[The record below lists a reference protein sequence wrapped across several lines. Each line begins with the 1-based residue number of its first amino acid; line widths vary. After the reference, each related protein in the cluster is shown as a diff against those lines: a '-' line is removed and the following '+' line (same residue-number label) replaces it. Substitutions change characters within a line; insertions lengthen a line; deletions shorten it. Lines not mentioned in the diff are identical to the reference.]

1 MIIIKKY
8 IILLVSIILLS
19 LYIFNYKNYEN
30 NKNIYYSVSKI
41 NTIDD
46 EHKNKINIYFPITNY
61 DLLDKEINNIIDT
74 YIKEFKDAINEYKIQ
89 ENLYYT
95 LYINYDEYTYKN
107 YISFVFNIEMFTGGA
122 HPNHFITTI
131 NYDTLNNKF
140 INIDSLI
147 DLNKNILNSLS
158 KESRNILSSDKKFQ
172 INYNKDMMYEGT
184 LPDKKNFKNF
194 VLTENGLKILFDYYQ
209 IAPYYYGETIIN
221 IEYEKLNIEF

>member
-19 LYIFNYKNYEN
+19 LYIFNYKNYES

-61 DLLDKEINNIIDT
+61 ILLDKEINNIIDT

-184 LPDKKNFKNF
+184 LPNKENFKNF
-194 VLTENGLKILFDYYQ
+194 VLTENGLKILFNYYQ

-221 IEYEKLNIEF
+221 IKYEKLNIEF

>member
-61 DLLDKEINNIIDT
+61 NLLDKEINNIVDT
-74 YIKEFKDAINEYKIQ
+74 YVKEFKDAINEYKIQ

-184 LPDKKNFKNF
+184 LPNKENFKNF
-194 VLTENGLKILFDYYQ
+194 VLTENGLKILFNYYQ

>member
-61 DLLDKEINNIIDT
+61 ILLDKEINNIIDT

-184 LPDKKNFKNF
+184 LPNKENFKNF
-194 VLTENGLKILFDYYQ
+194 VLTENGLKILFNYYQ

-221 IEYEKLNIEF
+221 IKYEKLNIEF

>member
-131 NYDTLNNKF
+131 NYDTLNNEF

-184 LPDKKNFKNF
+184 LPNKENFKNF
-194 VLTENGLKILFDYYQ
+194 VLTENGLKILFNYYQ

-221 IEYEKLNIEF
+221 IKYEKLNIEF

>member
-61 DLLDKEINNIIDT
+61 NLLDKEINNIVDT

-184 LPDKKNFKNF
+184 LPNKENFKNF
-194 VLTENGLKILFDYYQ
+194 VLTENGLKILFNYYQ

-221 IEYEKLNIEF
+221 IKYEKLNIEF

>member
-19 LYIFNYKNYEN
+19 LYIFNYKNYEG

-61 DLLDKEINNIIDT
+61 KLLDKEINNIVDT
-74 YIKEFKDAINEYKIQ
+74 YVKEFKDAINEYKIQ

-147 DLNKNILNSLS
+147 NLNINILNSLS

-184 LPDKKNFKNF
+184 LPNKENFKNF
-194 VLTENGLKILFDYYQ
+194 VLTENGLKILFNYYQ

>member
-194 VLTENGLKILFDYYQ
+194 VLTENGLKILFNYYQ

-221 IEYEKLNIEF
+221 IKYEKLNIEF

>member
-61 DLLDKEINNIIDT
+61 KLLDKEINNIVDT
-74 YIKEFKDAINEYKIQ
+74 YVKEFKDAINEYKIQ

-147 DLNKNILNSLS
+147 NLNINILNSLS

-184 LPDKKNFKNF
+184 LPNKENFKNF
-194 VLTENGLKILFDYYQ
+194 VLTENGLKILFNYYQ

>member
-61 DLLDKEINNIIDT
+61 NLLDKEINNIVDT
-74 YIKEFKDAINEYKIQ
+74 YVKEFKDAINEYKIQ

-184 LPDKKNFKNF
+184 LPNKENFKNF
-194 VLTENGLKILFDYYQ
+194 VLTENGLKILFNYYQ

-221 IEYEKLNIEF
+221 IKYEKLNIEF

>member
-61 DLLDKEINNIIDT
+61 NLLDKEINNIVDT

-184 LPDKKNFKNF
+184 LPNKENFKNF
-194 VLTENGLKILFDYYQ
+194 VLTENGLKILFNYYQ

>member
-8 IILLVSIILLS
+8 IILLVSIIFLS

-61 DLLDKEINNIIDT
+61 NLLDKEINNIVDT
-74 YIKEFKDAINEYKIQ
+74 YVKEFKDAINEYKIQ

-158 KESRNILSSDKKFQ
+158 KESRDILSSDKKFQ

-184 LPDKKNFKNF
+184 LPNKENFKNF
-194 VLTENGLKILFDYYQ
+194 VLTENGLKILFNYYQ

>member
-1 MIIIKKY
+1 
-8 IILLVSIILLS
+8 
-19 LYIFNYKNYEN
+19 
-30 NKNIYYSVSKI
+30 
-41 NTIDD
+41 
-46 EHKNKINIYFPITNY
+46 
-61 DLLDKEINNIIDT
+61 
-74 YIKEFKDAINEYKIQ
+74 
-89 ENLYYT
+89 
-95 LYINYDEYTYKN
+95 
-107 YISFVFNIEMFTGGA
+107 MFTGGA

-147 DLNKNILNSLS
+147 NLNKNILNDLS

-184 LPDKKNFKNF
+184 LPNKENFKNF
-194 VLTENGLKILFDYYQ
+194 VLTENGLKILFNYYQ

>member
-1 MIIIKKY
+1 MIIIKNY

-46 EHKNKINIYFPITNY
+46 KHKNKINIYFPITNY
-61 DLLDKEINNIIDT
+61 NLLDKEINNIIDT

-122 HPNHFITTI
+122 HPNHFIITI
-131 NYDTLNNKF
+131 NYDTLNNEF

-184 LPDKKNFKNF
+184 LPNKENFKNF
-194 VLTENGLKILFDYYQ
+194 VLTENGLKILFNYYQ

-221 IEYEKLNIEF
+221 IKYEKLNIEF

>member
-184 LPDKKNFKNF
+184 LPNKENFKNF
-194 VLTENGLKILFDYYQ
+194 VLTENGLKILFNYYQ

>member
-8 IILLVSIILLS
+8 IILLVYIILLS

-61 DLLDKEINNIIDT
+61 KLLDKEINNIVDT
-74 YIKEFKDAINEYKIQ
+74 YVKEFKDAINEYKIQ

-147 DLNKNILNSLS
+147 NLNINILNSLS

-184 LPDKKNFKNF
+184 LPNKENFKNF
-194 VLTENGLKILFDYYQ
+194 VLTENGLKILFNYYQ

>member
-61 DLLDKEINNIIDT
+61 NLLDKEINNIVDT
-74 YIKEFKDAINEYKIQ
+74 YVKEFKDAINEYKIQ

-147 DLNKNILNSLS
+147 NLNKNILNDLS

-184 LPDKKNFKNF
+184 LPNKENFKNF
-194 VLTENGLKILFDYYQ
+194 VLTENGLKILFNYYQ

>member
-184 LPDKKNFKNF
+184 LPNKENFKNF
-194 VLTENGLKILFDYYQ
+194 VLTENGLKILFNYYQ

-221 IEYEKLNIEF
+221 IKYEKLNIEF

>member
-19 LYIFNYKNYEN
+19 LYIFNYKNYEG

-61 DLLDKEINNIIDT
+61 KLLDKEINNIVDT
-74 YIKEFKDAINEYKIQ
+74 YVKEFKDAINEYEIQ

-147 DLNKNILNSLS
+147 NLNKNILNDLS

-184 LPDKKNFKNF
+184 LPNKENFKNF
-194 VLTENGLKILFDYYQ
+194 VLTENGLKILFNYYQ

>member
-61 DLLDKEINNIIDT
+61 NLLDKEINNIVDT
-74 YIKEFKDAINEYKIQ
+74 YIKDFKDAINEYKIQ

-184 LPDKKNFKNF
+184 LPNKENFKNF
-194 VLTENGLKILFDYYQ
+194 VLTENGLKILFNYYQ

>member
-1 MIIIKKY
+1 MIIIKNY

-184 LPDKKNFKNF
+184 LPNKKNFKNF
-194 VLTENGLKILFDYYQ
+194 VLTENGLKILFNYYQ

>member
-61 DLLDKEINNIIDT
+61 KLLDKEINNIVDT
-74 YIKEFKDAINEYKIQ
+74 YVKEFKDAINEYKIQ

-147 DLNKNILNSLS
+147 NLNINILNSLS

-184 LPDKKNFKNF
+184 LPNKKNFKNF
-194 VLTENGLKILFDYYQ
+194 VLTENGLKILFNYYQ